1 MRTLLKRWWWPSV
14 TAPPDSCRDFHLLR
28 TINTQTCVSAVFLG
42 ALIKI
47 RHSELPPSITYNYTF
62 VSVEQQWTKK
72 KKTSHDTRNTVLRA
86 ALPLPG
92 VTTKR
97 VRPPGAHGRTDP
109 GGDDDLGLHCPQT
122 PDGCVVRS
130 LLNSYSVL
138 KKKKRRRRKEKGK
151 KEKARWP
158 ARLPAAPK
166 QHSTN
171 CRRTKYH
178 QSFMGIKLNKTKRLL
193 QIY

>member
-72 KKTSHDTRNTVLRA
+72 KKNFSRHQEHCAPRGPTSARRHYQKGPTSRCSRSDRPRWGWRSWAPLSTNTWRLRRA
-86 ALPLPG
+86 
-92 VTTKR
+92 VTVKFLQR
-97 VRPPGAHGRTDP
+97 V
-109 GGDDDLGLHCPQT
+109 
-122 PDGCVVRS
+122 
-130 LLNSYSVL
+130 